1 MATDISCANRGI
13 SGSEA
18 VQGRSL
24 PGSAEERNRRVSTLL
39 LVAHTLHAR
48 EIAHKVAGQG
58 AAGFEPA
65 TRRLEDVSTESVPV
79 HPCRPRGLDQGFHRT
94 RNRQVWGNC
103 TQNCTQSL
111 GSTWARPWRLRECLG
126 RPYVRRRAQGRPSPA
141 AQRSPSGVLTA
152 ARGPLSD
159 QVKSL
164 AASSCAPL
172 SRCPRR

>member
-94 RNRQVWGNC
+94 RNRQVWGKLHTELHTIIGLYMGQAMASTGMFGAALRPTKGTGPAQPC
-103 TQNCTQSL
+103 
-111 GSTWARPWRLRECLG
+111 GSAQPE
-126 RPYVRRRAQGRPSPA
+126 RRADRRTRA
-141 AQRSPSGVLTA
+141 
-152 ARGPLSD
+152 GPFG
-159 QVKSL
+159 
-164 AASSCAPL
+164 PG
-172 SRCPRR
+172 

>member
-94 RNRQVWGNC
+94 RNRQVWGTAHRTAHNH
-103 TQNCTQSL
+103 
-111 GSTWARPWRLRECLG
+111 WALHGPGHGVYGNVWGGLTSDEGHRAGPALRL
-126 RPYVRRRAQGRPSPA
+126 S
-141 AQRSPSGVLTA
+141 A
-152 ARGPLSD
+152 AR
-159 QVKSL
+159 
-164 AASSCAPL
+164 AAC
-172 SRCPRR
+172 